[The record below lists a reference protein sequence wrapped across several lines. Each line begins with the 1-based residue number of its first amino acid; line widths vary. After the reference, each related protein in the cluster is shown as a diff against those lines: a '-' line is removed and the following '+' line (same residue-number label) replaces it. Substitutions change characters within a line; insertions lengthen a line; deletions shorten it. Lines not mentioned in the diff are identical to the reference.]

1 MTGDQAELL
10 EVRTDGKR
18 CCGAGH
24 CVRIAPAVFDQ
35 DERDGTVVLLEPHP
49 TGDLAPLI
57 HEAAAL
63 CPTSAITVTLQVGR
77 WP

>member
-1 MTGDQAELL
+1 M
-10 EVRTDGKR
+10 
-18 CCGAGH
+18 
-24 CVRIAPAVFDQ
+24 RIAPAVFDQ